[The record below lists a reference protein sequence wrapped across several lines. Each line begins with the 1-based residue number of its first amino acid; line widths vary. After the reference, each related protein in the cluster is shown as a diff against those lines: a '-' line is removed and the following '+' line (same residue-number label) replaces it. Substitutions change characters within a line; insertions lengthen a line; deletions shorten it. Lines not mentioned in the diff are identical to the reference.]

1 MILPQSKL
9 GEFIAETFR
18 QVAKSRSTQLQD
30 GVIQDIEVEIAF
42 QCQLVA
48 DDGVNAVTRKQTSTP
63 SSQTTVSES
72 AEVVSRSTREAT
84 ESTVEQAP
92 STTESADNAT
102 QTQRSGGT
110 DSTTETN
117 TYEAV

>member
-84 ESTVEQAP
+84 ESTVEQGP
-92 STTESADNAT
+92 SVTESTARDAET
-102 QTQRSGGT
+102 TSQGG
-110 DSTTETN
+110 STYQTETK
-117 TYEAV
+117 TYDTP